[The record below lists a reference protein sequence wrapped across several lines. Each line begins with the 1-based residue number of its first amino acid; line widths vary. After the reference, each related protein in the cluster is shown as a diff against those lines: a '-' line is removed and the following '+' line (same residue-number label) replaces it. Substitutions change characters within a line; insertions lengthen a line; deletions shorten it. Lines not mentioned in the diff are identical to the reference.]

1 MLQKCSSAASS
12 GGLKS
17 VDAAQKINAWHCCP
31 ILVSACSCLTIK
43 VLTSHIH
50 WLTVLFNQMN
60 LTGFW
65 NVLFLHEKGFRNDH
79 LKCKVHTLYILMPV
93 LPCPHAIF
101 FVGKIVVHAEK
112 FKGTCNGLK
121 GIIFK
126 IQVWIPIARSLRSR
140 RIQYAVYH
148 AKSTFFFA
156 NT

>member
-65 NVLFLHEKGFRNDH
+65 NVLFLHEKGFWNDH
-79 LKCKVHTLYILMPV
+79 LKCKVHIYFDACPAM
-93 LPCPHAIF
+93 PHAIVF
-101 FVGKIVVHAEK
+101 RENSR
-112 FKGTCNGLK
+112 TCR
-121 GIIFK
+121 K
-126 IQVWIPIARSLRSR
+126 IQRNLLCFKESFSR
-140 RIQYAVYH
+140 FKYGYPSPGLFAHDASNMLCIMQKA
-148 AKSTFFFA
+148 FFFA